1 MVQHPPANE
10 GDVRDAGSLPGL
22 GRSRGKET
30 ASHSSVL
37 AWRNLWTEE
46 PGGLQSMGSQK
57 SQTRLSNAVIKNR
70 ENVLFLQQILA
81 IIMAYYIKR
90 AFMGF

>member
-1 MVQHPPANE
+1 MQARSQGQ
-10 GDVRDAGSLPGL
+10 GDSVE
-22 GRSRGKET
+22 KEMAT
-30 ASHSSVL
+30 HSSVL

-57 SQTRLSNAVIKNR
+57 SQTQLSNAVIKNR